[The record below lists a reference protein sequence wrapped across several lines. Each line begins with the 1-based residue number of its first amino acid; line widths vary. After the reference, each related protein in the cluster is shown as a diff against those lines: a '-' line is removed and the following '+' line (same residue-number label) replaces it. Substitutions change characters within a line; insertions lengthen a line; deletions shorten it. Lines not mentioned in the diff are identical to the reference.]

1 MFNVSKLKK
10 GIVIDHIRAG
20 HGYKIFQQLG
30 LDKLEDVVVLMRNV
44 QSSKMGKK
52 DLIKIETDLALN
64 FDVLGLI
71 DPNVTISYVED
82 GVQTKKFKLSPPRE
96 VHGILSC
103 KNPRCITHQERV
115 ENVSFRL
122 VNPERRE
129 YACEYC
135 DARTRL

>member
-1 MFNVSKLKK
+1 MINVSKLKK

-30 LDKLEDVVVLMRNV
+30 LDQLEDVVVLMRNV
-44 QSSKMGKK
+44 QSNKMGRK
-52 DLIKIETDLALN
+52 DLIKIETDLELN

-71 DPNVTISYVED
+71 DPGVTISFVED
-82 GVQTKKFKLSPPRE
+82 GRQIKKIKLSPPAQ
-96 VHGILSC
+96 VHGILKC
-103 KNPRCITHQERV
+103 KNPRCITQQERI
-115 ENVSFRL
+115 ENVAFRL
-122 VNPERRE
+122 VDAERRE

>member
-1 MFNVSKLKK
+1 MINVSKLKR

-20 HGYKIFQQLG
+20 QGYKIFQQLG

-44 QSSKMGKK
+44 ESGKLGRK

-71 DPNVTISYVED
+71 DPNVTITYVED
-82 GVQTKKFKLSPPRE
+82 GERVQKVKLSPPQE
-96 VHGILSC
+96 VRGILAC
-103 KNPRCITHQERV
+103 KNPRCVTNQERI
-115 ENVSFRL
+115 ENVAFRL
-122 VNPERRE
+122 VNPETNE

>member
-1 MFNVSKLKK
+1 MINVSKLKE

-44 QSSKMGKK
+44 ESAKMGKK
-52 DLIKIETDLALN
+52 DLIKIETNLALN

-71 DPNVTISYVED
+71 DPNVTITYVKE
-82 GVQTKKFKLSPPRE
+82 GVSIKKIKLSPPQT
-96 VHGILSC
+96 VKGILAC
-103 KNPRCITHQERV
+103 KNPRCISNQEHI
-115 ENVSFRL
+115 ENVEFRL
-122 VNPERRE
+122 VDAEKHE

-135 DARTRL
+135 DARTHL